1 MMKLETKIKIKL
13 LEAGISGAEIARRA
27 NVDRTAIYH
36 VIAGRSRSVRLRRA
50 IAKALG
56 MNVSELWPNNHGRR
70 AA

>member
-13 LEAGISGAEIARRA
+13 LEAGITGAEIARRA
-27 NVDRTAIYH
+27 KVDRTAIYH
-36 VIAGRSRSVRLRRA
+36 VIAGRSKSVKLRRA

-56 MNVSELWPNNHGRR
+56 VDVVDLWPNNHKR